1 MWFVRRNTLEV
12 WQLMRIM
19 RRVPRGVVI
28 DLVDDLDGTKAEET
42 ITFALD
48 GRAYEIELSELNARD
63 FRLAL
68 TPFVEQ
74 ALADGGVSK

>member
-1 MWFVRRNTLEV
+1 
-12 WQLMRIM
+12 MRIM

-74 ALADGGVSK
+74 ALAEGGVSKQNRPK

>member
-1 MWFVRRNTLEV
+1 MK
-12 WQLMRIM
+12 IM
-19 RRVPRGVVI
+19 RRVHRGVVI

-42 ITFALD
+42 VTFGLD

-68 TPFVEQ
+68 TPFVEK
-74 ALADGGVSK
+74 ALAEDSVSEQNRPG